1 MKDNDPACSDCGPDV
16 LHTGQGTALKGTN
29 DDVGKNVRT
38 IPRIKETDHM
48 KKSTRYFRMGFK
60 SIAIIYVVVVLLG
73 LIFNIPLNFRLA
85 IAMMLMIVPC
95 VQWCIGGI
103 HRLLENDREVQALP
117 EVERNRVIADRTI
130 DYVML
135 IDTDEKKELKANP
148 FTAAVRGWVGRA
160 LGGNVGKWAGIMTT
174 KMRIETKATK
184 ATFLVAYKS
193 GRSEFETV
201 KVGSLRYKQLMKR
214 T

>member
-60 SIAIIYVVVVLLG
+60 SIAIMYVVVVLLG

-135 IDTDEKKELKANP
+135 IDTDEKTELKANP
-148 FTAAVRGWVGRA
+148 FTAAVRGWGRQSAGRKRRQVGRHHDDEDA
-160 LGGNVGKWAGIMTT
+160 HRNQGDQSYVPCGIQE
-174 KMRIETKATK
+174 RA
-184 ATFLVAYKS
+184 
-193 GRSEFETV
+193 
-201 KVGSLRYKQLMKR
+201 Q
-214 T
+214 